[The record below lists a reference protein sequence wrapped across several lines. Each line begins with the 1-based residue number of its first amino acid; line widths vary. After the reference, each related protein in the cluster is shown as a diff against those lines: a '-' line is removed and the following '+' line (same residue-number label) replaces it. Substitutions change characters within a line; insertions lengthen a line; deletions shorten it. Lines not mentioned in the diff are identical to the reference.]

1 MSAKKTPDPA
11 IISLEFSKYRESDFV
26 EAVANQKNL
35 VTVPKSSLENETL
48 RYILRY
54 PTVYVVAANDR
65 NQHSQRIEHT
75 VYIGETNSIV
85 NRTAQHYREDPKS
98 RDDWDQLVQQAM
110 EDSANVLQYVIG
122 HPHFNKSLTLD
133 VENKLMQYMGSVDSV
148 KRLNN
153 RRTNAQ
159 GEYYTAEE
167 FDDIF
172 HQIWLELHHQDP
184 DLFPAEQIILDSALF
199 KASPFHRLSSEQ
211 LQAES
216 IVLEEVEKLLRRKDE
231 KKGEDSQTPTL
242 LFVKGAAGT
251 GKTVLLSHLFYQLQT
266 EFGSREDSVSD
277 SEGSKKSKKK
287 KELKKSDSMA
297 EKSDEAP
304 EFSSYILVNH
314 HEQVHVYNQ
323 IATKLGLQKEANQV
337 VKLPTQFINTYSE
350 KAANNRAILD
360 EIKGK
365 ADVVLIDEAHLLLTQ
380 GNQGYSG
387 VNQLA
392 DILMRAKL
400 VIAVFDPAQILQT
413 AQQWDTEDFSILED
427 ASSDDG
433 SSTGPIAYR
442 NVSFRGEEIRVGSL
456 QLEQQFRMEASDEVI
471 KWIDDFAAGHGI
483 GKIPIDPG
491 KAKAGYDPA
500 NKDESPWEREP
511 FEIKI
516 FESPV
521 ELYKAI
527 AEKAKESQDADQV
540 KGKGLSRVLATYDWP
555 YSSKP
560 KPENLPN
567 GLWNVQMYRDEKGIW
582 QKGMPGDGRSIGDD
596 YFCMPWNYQ
605 LEDPEAGAAHKV
617 NNDAAWAE
625 KDFTINEVGSTF
637 TIQGFDLNYA
647 GVIIGPSV
655 QYRDGEI
662 VFDPT
667 ESSNRLATNNRGGV
681 KDAEKQKE
689 RLRNELNVL
698 LKRGVHGLYLF
709 AMDEE
714 LQGRLMRQYR

>member
-1 MSAKKTPDPA
+1 MQRDCLDESKSDNEIMSAKKTPDPT

-26 EAVANQKNL
+26 EAVANRKSL
-35 VTVPKSSLENETL
+35 VKAPKTPLENETL

-65 NQHSQRIEHT
+65 NRYSQRLEHT

-85 NRTAQHYREDPKS
+85 NRTAQHYREDPES
-98 RDDWDQLVQQAM
+98 RDDWDALVKQATD
-110 EDSANVLQYVIG
+110 DSANVLQYVIG

-172 HQIWLELHHQDP
+172 HQIWLELHHQDS

-199 KASPFHRLSSEQ
+199 KASPFHRLSAEQ
-211 LQAES
+211 LEAES
-216 IVLEEVEKLLRRKDE
+216 IILEEVEKLLKGKEDTGE
-231 KKGEDSQTPTL
+231 GEDSRPPTL

-266 EFGSREDSVSD
+266 EFGSKEDSD
-277 SEGSKKSKKK
+277 SETDQT
-287 KELKKSDSMA
+287 ETI
-297 EKSDEAP
+297 P
-304 EFSSYILVNH
+304 EFASYVLVNH

-323 IATKLGLQKEANQV
+323 IATKLGLQKKANQV
-337 VKLPTQFINTYSE
+337 VKLPTQFINVYSE
-350 KAANNRAILD
+350 KGTNGRAILN
-360 EIKGK
+360 EIKGR

-387 VNQLA
+387 NNQLA
-392 DILMRAKL
+392 DILKRARL

-413 AQQWDTEDFSILED
+413 AQQWDTEDLSILED
-427 ASSDDG
+427 ASADDG
-433 SSTGPIAYR
+433 TGSITYQ
-442 NVSFRGEEIRVGSL
+442 NVSFRGEEVRVGSL

-471 KWIDDFAAGHGI
+471 KWIDDFAAGRGI
-483 GKIPIDPG
+483 GKIPIDGG
-491 KAKAGYDPA
+491 KAKPDYDPTH
-500 NKDESPWEREP
+500 KDESPWEREP
-511 FEIKI
+511 FEIKV

-527 AEKAKESQDADQV
+527 TEKAKESRDTDQV

-555 YSSKP
+555 YSAASKP
-560 KPENLPN
+560 EDQPN
-567 GLWNVQMYRDEKGIW
+567 NFWNVQIYRDENGVW
-582 QKGMPGDGRSIGDD
+582 RKGMPPDERVVGDD

-605 LEDPEAGAAHKV
+605 LEDPAAGSAHKV
-617 NNDAAWAE
+617 NNEAAWAE
-625 KDFTINEVGSTF
+625 KDFTLNEVGSTF

-655 QYRDGEI
+655 KYRDGEI
-662 VFDPT
+662 VFDPAA
-667 ESSNRLATNNRGGV
+667 SSNKLATNNRGGV
-681 KDAEKQKE
+681 KDVEKQQE

-709 AMDEE
+709 AVDEE
-714 LQGRLMRQYR
+714 LQDKLAVSD